1 MALREVTYDLE
12 LKPLAE
18 EPDELDVSFFVPC
31 YNEEEHVLQVI
42 AKCDEAAGRLGLR
55 HEILIFDDNSKDATV
70 KVANDFRKAN
80 AARHVR
86 VYTNT
91 FNCGVARNFIEGA
104 FVGRGKYYRLI
115 CGDDVE
121 SVDTIVQVLGRA
133 GAADIIIPYHE
144 GRIPGRSF
152 FRFALSKLYTNL
164 VNIVSGQKLRYYNG
178 LPLYRR
184 RDVLRY
190 HVEATGSGY
199 QAEFLLQLLR
209 EHRSFVQVPVD
220 VMDRSGSTA
229 LNFRNFL
236 SVGYSMFRIFAKR
249 TFNAK

>member
-1 MALREVTYDLE
+1 M
-12 LKPLAE
+12 
-18 EPDELDVSFFVPC
+18 
-31 YNEEEHVLQVI
+31 
-42 AKCDEAAGRLGLR
+42 
-55 HEILIFDDNSKDATV
+55 
-70 KVANDFRKAN
+70 
-80 AARHVR
+80 
-86 VYTNT
+86 
-91 FNCGVARNFIEGA
+91 
-104 FVGRGKYYRLI
+104 
-115 CGDDVE
+115 
-121 SVDTIVQVLGRA
+121 
-133 GAADIIIPYHE
+133 
-144 GRIPGRSF
+144 
-152 FRFALSKLYTNL
+152 
-164 VNIVSGQKLRYYNG
+164 NIVSGQKLRYYNG